1 MGTCLNRGGPGLRQQ
16 HRWRRVICTLRPI
29 NQAPGLHHLGVK
41 AVKVVKAAHP
51 GPALEQV
58 NAGNRGKQPM
68 HKGRKTVTLA

>member
-1 MGTCLNRGGPGLRQQ
+1 
-16 HRWRRVICTLRPI
+16 LRPI

-41 AVKVVKAAHP
+41 AVKAVHP

>member
-1 MGTCLNRGGPGLRQQ
+1 MGTCLNRGGLGLRKQ
-16 HRWRRVICTLRPI
+16 HRSRRVICTLRPI

-41 AVKVVKAAHP
+41 AVKAVPP

-68 HKGRKTVTLA
+68 HKGHKTVSLA